1 MAYFLALMAAI
12 PFWLIFSINHGHV
25 KTYILGLFLTGLSLI
40 PFLWI
45 TTLEEAIIFSLLRGF
60 ADSASYIVLLM
71 ILSDVY
77 DEVTLATGKHQEAT
91 LQGIHNFFTRTAVI
105 LQAVIIATIHI
116 ATGYNPN
123 PHAVRTANA
132 LWGIR
137 IHMALIP
144 MICHL
149 LAGIIIVLFYDLKGE
164 KQMVLKNKLREK
176 GL

>member
-1 MAYFLALMAAI
+1 
-12 PFWLIFSINHGHV
+12 
-25 KTYILGLFLTGLSLI
+25 LGLFLTGLSLI

-45 TTLEEAIIFSLLRGF
+45 TSLEEAIIFSILRGF

-116 ATGYNPN
+116 VTGYNPN
-123 PHAVRTANA
+123 PHAVQTANA

-144 MICHL
+144 AICHL
-149 LAGIIIVLFYDLKGE
+149 LAGIIILFLYDLKGE
-164 KQMVLKNKLREK
+164 KQMILKNKLREK